1 MITNGF
7 KLLFVAILFLI
18 SSCGDFGLEDDPGS
32 DDHVTKFLGT
42 WSVSDQPA
50 RLNYI
55 VVISKSPVN
64 SDQVILN
71 NFGDLG
77 GTAIGLVVN
86 NTIVIDQQDIGSGFK
101 SEGTGD
107 YVSEN
112 KLQFEFFL
120 DDGIDKELRK
130 ATFTN

>member
-1 MITNGF
+1 MTNGF
-7 KLLFVAILFLI
+7 KLLFITLLFVF
-18 SSCGDFGLEDDPGS
+18 SSCGDFGLDDDPAGV
-32 DDHVTKFLGT
+32 DKVTKFLGT
-42 WSVSDQPA
+42 WTVSDQPA

-55 VVISKSPVN
+55 VKISRAPVN
-64 SDQVILN
+64 SDQVMLN

-77 GTAIGLVVN
+77 GTATGLVIN
-86 NTIVIDQQDIGSGFK
+86 NTIIIDLQNIGSGFK

-107 YVSEN
+107 YMSEN

-130 ATFTN
+130 ATFTK